1 MNYETSQIVWL
12 DARCEVTLGELV
24 QLSGL
29 SDADLH
35 EMVEFG
41 ALIPNRPGDT
51 QWTFSGE
58 CVLRI
63 QAAGRLRQDFG
74 LDTNALT
81 VAMNLLDRI
90 RTLESDLRAL
100 RAQSPAHRG

>member
-1 MNYETSQIVWL
+1 MNNESSQIVWL

-29 SDADLH
+29 SEADLH

-41 ALIPNRPGDT
+41 ALVPTRPGET

-63 QAAGRLRQDFG
+63 QAAGRLRDDFG
-74 LDTNALT
+74 LDTNALM
-81 VAMNLLDRI
+81 VALKLLDRI
-90 RTLESDLRAL
+90 RTLEDDLRAL
-100 RAQSPAHRG
+100 RAQLPAHRT